1 VATNVLFI
9 GGTGIISSACTPRAI
24 AQGMN
29 VFLFSRGQ
37 SFRKPAK
44 GAQLIS
50 GNIREDA
57 KLLQAAVKEHKI
69 NVVVNWIA
77 FHPQDVQRDIDL
89 LSGLIDQYVFISSA
103 SAYQKPVRSLPITE
117 ATPLDNPFWEYSR
130 HKAACEELLL
140 KAYGEKGFP
149 MTIVRPSHTYDK
161 TLFPFRGGY
170 TTVAR
175 MKAGKPVVIHGDGT
189 SLWVMTHHTD
199 FAKGFVGLLG
209 NKSAIGEIFHITSD
223 EVLTWN
229 AIYEMIADAAGAKMN
244 AVHIASETIARY
256 DADMGAGL
264 LGDKSHSVI
273 FDNSKIKK
281 FVPEFKAEIPF
292 EQGSREIMNWY
303 EHNPEFQKVDAE
315 LDALTD
321 RMVADLAK
329 LAG

>member
-1 VATNVLFI
+1 MATNVLFI
-9 GGTGIISSACTPRAI
+9 GGTGIISSACTPSAI
-24 AQGMN
+24 AQGMK
-29 VFLFSRGQ
+29 VFLFNRGQ
-37 SFRKPAK
+37 SFRKPAA
-44 GAQLIS
+44 GARLIP
-50 GNIREDA
+50 GNIRQDA
-57 KLLQAAVKEHKI
+57 KLLQAAVKENKI

-103 SAYQKPVRSLPITE
+103 SAYQKPIRSLPITE
-117 ATPLDNPFWEYSR
+117 DSPLDNPFWEYSR

-149 MTIVRPSHTYDK
+149 ITIVRPSHTYDN

-189 SLWVMTHHTD
+189 SLWVMTHHAD

-209 NKSAIGEIFHITSD
+209 NPAAIGEIFHITSD

-229 AIYEMIADAAGAKMN
+229 AIYETIADAAGAKLN
-244 AVHIASETIARY
+244 AVHIASETIASY

-264 LGDKSHSVI
+264 LGDKAHSVI

-292 EQGSREIMNWY
+292 EQGSREIMDWY
-303 EHNPEFQKVDAE
+303 EHNPEFQKVDAG

-321 RMVADLAK
+321 RMIADLPK
-329 LAG
+329 LAS

>member
-1 VATNVLFI
+1 MATNVLFI
-9 GGTGIISSACTPRAI
+9 GGTGIISSACAPRAI

-29 VFLFSRGQ
+29 VFLFNRGQ

-44 GAQLIS
+44 GAHVIP

-89 LSGLIDQYVFISSA
+89 LAGLIDQYVFISSA

-117 ATPLDNPFWEYSR
+117 DTPLDNPFWEYSR

-140 KAYGEKGFP
+140 KAYGEKDFP
-149 MTIVRPSHTYDK
+149 ITIVRPSHTYDK

-189 SLWVMTHHTD
+189 SLWVMTHHAD

-209 NKSAIGEIFHITSD
+209 NSAAIGEIFHITSD

-229 AIYEMIADAAGAKMN
+229 AIYDMIAAAAGAKLN
-244 AVHIASETIARY
+244 AVHIASETIAGY

-264 LGDKSHSVI
+264 LGDKAHSVI
-273 FDNSKIKK
+273 FDNSKIKE
-281 FVPEFKAEIPF
+281 FVPEFKAEISF
-292 EQGSREIMNWY
+292 EQGSREILDWY
-303 EHNPEFQKVDAE
+303 NQNPEFQKVDAG

-321 RMVADLAK
+321 RMI
-329 LAG
+329 AGVPKIA